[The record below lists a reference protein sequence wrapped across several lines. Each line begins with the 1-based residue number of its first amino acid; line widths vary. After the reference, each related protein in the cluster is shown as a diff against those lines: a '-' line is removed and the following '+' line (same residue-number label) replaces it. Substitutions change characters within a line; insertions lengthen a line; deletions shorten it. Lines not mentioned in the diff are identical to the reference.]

1 MPREEIRFVRP
12 LNSLFARSSSA
23 LQTTLVVGMFGVT
36 AVMPNIFTRNATATP
51 VAPVQDP
58 NSEPGQDPA
67 DEPTEEPGQD
77 PADEPMNSDPGDP
90 ADDPIE
96 DPADEPVEEPAA
108 PAPKKPA
115 APAPKKPAAPAPKKQ
130 DAPAPKKQDAPA
142 PKKSVAPAP
151 KKPAPAPK
159 KPAPAPEETEPADV
173 EPAADDV
180 PVTVDTEQIRDAA
193 QAAMKKGEW
202 SQAANG
208 WATLLQFLPGDE
220 EATRERTRAQSML
233 EGGTVIGS
241 VSSDREVRRQQATA
255 QFSSDMK
262 RSQSLLAQQDYDQ
275 AKLAAVTARTRLDLA
290 RNVLNAAE
298 FEQMS
303 ADAEKLVDQIGEE
316 SRQHKLTVDQKAR
329 TTQGEQSASSQRT
342 EAENRTKRV
351 NEILLNVR
359 KLQMQQKYTEALQ
372 VLDSALA
379 LDPNN
384 SAALTLRD
392 ALHTTEMYV
401 RFAETQKRRS
411 YGFSRLEDEALEATV
426 PQRVNVSG
434 PGPRST
440 NALVT
445 YPEDWQE
452 LSDRRVREPDYGA
465 SGYREAE
472 VNVPTWNKIQTTSI
486 PVPFTTGPTLE
497 QACDY
502 FKHQTKVDFLIN
514 WTQLKEVGLEP
525 EQTAVTIDLGSTN
538 MESAIK
544 RVLERVISKNGDQ
557 PPSEPLAF
565 DVQDGI
571 VVITTKA
578 GVQKKQV
585 TFVYDVR
592 DLLFRAPDFDNA
604 PEFNLSQSVQTGGGG
619 GGGGKCFAFERGDCT
634 RGATCRFSH

>member
-1 MPREEIRFVRP
+1 MPREEMNGSVRP
-12 LNSLFARSSSA
+12 LSALFVCSSHA
-23 LQTTLVVGMFGVT
+23 LQTTLVVAMFGVT
-36 AVMPNIFTRNATATP
+36 AVLPMAIA
-51 VAPVQDP
+51 APAHAAAKAQDP
-58 NSEPGQDPA
+58 TDP
-67 DEPTEEPGQD
+67 P
-77 PADEPMNSDPGDP
+77 
-90 ADDPIE
+90 
-96 DPADEPVEEPAA
+96 EEPAMDD
-108 PAPKKPA
+108 PA
-115 APAPKKPAAPAPKKQ
+115 AEEPKQ
-130 DAPAPKKQDAPA
+130 DAPAADEPET
-142 PKKSVAPAP
+142 
-151 KKPAPAPK
+151 PAPAPK
-159 KPAPAPEETEPADV
+159 QAEPKKA
-173 EPAADDV
+173 EPKAEPKKAAAGKNDGEV
-180 PVTVDTEQIRDAA
+180 AVNAEQIRTAA

-208 WATLLQFLPGDE
+208 WSTLLQFLPGDE
-220 EATRERTRAQSML
+220 EATRERARAQAML

-255 QFSSDMK
+255 QFTADIK
-262 RSQSLLAQQDYDQ
+262 RAQGLLTQQDYDQ

-290 RNVLNAAE
+290 RNVLGAAE

-303 ADAEKLVDQIGEE
+303 AESEKLVDQIGEE
-316 SRQHKLTVDQKAR
+316 SRQHKLATDQQAR
-329 TTQGEQSASSQRT
+329 TSQGEQTATAQRT

-401 RFAETQKRRS
+401 RYAETQKRRS
-411 YGFSRLEDEALEATV
+411 YGYSRLNDEALEATV
-426 PQRVNVSG
+426 PPHVNVSG
-434 PGPRST
+434 AGPRST

-472 VNVPTWNKIQTTSI
+472 VNIPTWNKLQSTTL
-486 PVPFTTGPTLE
+486 PVPFSTGPTLE

-502 FKHQTKVDFLIN
+502 FKNQTKVDFLVD
-514 WTQLKEVGLEP
+514 WAQLKEVGLEP
-525 EQTAVTIDLGSTN
+525 EQTAVTLDLGSSN

-544 RVLERVISKNGDQ
+544 RVLEAVVSKNGDA

-578 GVQKKQV
+578 GVQKKQI

-604 PEFNLSQSVQTGGGG
+604 PEFNLNQSIPVSYTHLTLPT
-619 GGGGKCFAFERGDCT
+619 KRIV
-634 RGATCRFSH
+634 